1 MEFQSP
7 IIAGSDQSTAAR
19 KKLSNRRIS
28 NMMSTLPSP
37 SRHGMSLL
45 SEDLSHT
52 FFEADPTFTRIG
64 AGLQRKTLDETR
76 VDMTVNNLTRKRRD
90 EELVSMLLEEEV
102 PGVDNVMELFERFLK
117 TFQTFG
123 AEHQVF
129 NQCAEY
135 ESDCADQVSTLRKLI
150 QMAPQGHSKLA
161 QAQEL
166 EQELR
171 LERDT
176 WRLVVSLYTNRLNTE
191 FQDSEMESDEI
202 WGGLDDATSEE
213 DLVKQLYDKNATIRQ
228 AQLVVDW
235 LEQRAADVYHDSH
248 YNQVNYGI
256 CQSNSIF
263 KLTFLYLRSSFLEM
277 QWLDGKILF
286 IP

>member
-7 IIAGSDQSTAAR
+7 IISGSDPSAGGR
-19 KKLSNRRIS
+19 KNLSSRRIS
-28 NMMSTLPSP
+28 TMMSGLPSP
-37 SRHGMSLL
+37 NRHGMSLL
-45 SEDLSHT
+45 SEDLSQT
-52 FFEADPTFTRIG
+52 FFESDPTFTRIG
-64 AGLQRKTLDETR
+64 AGFQRKTLDETR
-76 VDMTVNNLTRKRRD
+76 ADMTMHNISRKKRE

-102 PGVDNVMELFERFLK
+102 PGAEDVMELFERFLK
-117 TFQTFG
+117 TFQSHG

-129 NQCAEY
+129 TQCGEY
-135 ESDCADQVSTLRKLI
+135 ESDCGEQVSTLRKLI
-150 QMAPQGHSKLA
+150 QMAPQGHSKLS

-176 WRLVVSLYTNRLNTE
+176 WRLVISMYQDRLNTE

-248 YNQVNYGI
+248 YSQVREGA
-256 CQSNSIF
+256 
-263 KLTFLYLRSSFLEM
+263 KLS
-277 QWLDGKILF
+277 
-286 IP
+286 